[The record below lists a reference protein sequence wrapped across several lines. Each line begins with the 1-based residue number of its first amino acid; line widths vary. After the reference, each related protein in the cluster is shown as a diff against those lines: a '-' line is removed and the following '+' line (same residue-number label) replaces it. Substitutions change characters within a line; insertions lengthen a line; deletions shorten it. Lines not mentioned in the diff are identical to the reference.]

1 MDIGIFGDT
10 GLMRTSEVCDMIV
23 LNEAFFLMVKAIGTS
38 KKKTKFE
45 SCCFILILDIH

>member
-1 MDIGIFGDT
+1 
-10 GLMRTSEVCDMIV
+10 MRTSEVCDMIV